1 MKKDFKLQKVLE
13 YRERKFELEKKK
25 LTEFQNKLKEANYG
39 IEKVLSDINKN
50 MIDMKDTKNFQ
61 FLKMYELY
69 IEKLEKE
76 LEELKGLKKKLES
89 DIEKQKKSVINAMN
103 DVKVMEK
110 LKDKHIKNYLMYL
123 NKEEMK
129 MIDELAVTRFN
140 NENF

>member
-13 YRERKFELEKKK
+13 YRERKLELEKKK
-25 LTEFQNKLKEANYG
+25 LTELQNKLKEANFG
-39 IEKVLSDINKN
+39 IEKILSDINKN
-50 MIDMKDTKNFQ
+50 IIEMKDARNFQ
-61 FLKMYELY
+61 FIKMYELY

-76 LEELKGLKKKLES
+76 LEELKGLKKRLES
-89 DIEKQKKSVINAMN
+89 DIEKQKKSVVNAMN
-103 DVKVMEK
+103 DVKVIEK

-129 MIDELAVTRFN
+129 MIDELVVTRFN

>member
-39 IEKVLSDINKN
+39 IEKVLFDINKN
-50 MIDMKDTKNFQ
+50 MIDMKDAKNFR
-61 FLKMYELY
+61 FIKMYELY

-76 LEELKGLKKKLES
+76 LEELKDLKKRLES

-129 MIDELAVTRFN
+129 MIDELVVTRFN

>member
-13 YRERKFELEKKK
+13 YRERKLELEKKK
-25 LTEFQNKLKEANYG
+25 LTEIQNKLKEANYG
-39 IEKVLSDINKN
+39 IEKVLADINKN
-50 MIDMKDTKNFQ
+50 MVDMKDAKNFQ
-61 FLKMYELY
+61 FIKMYELY

-76 LEELKGLKKKLES
+76 LEELKGLKKRLES
-89 DIEKQKKSVINAMN
+89 DIEKQKKSVVSAMN

-129 MIDELAVTRFN
+129 MIDELVVTRFN

>member
-1 MKKDFKLQKVLE
+1 MKKDFKLLKVLE
-13 YRERKFELEKKK
+13 YRERKLELEKKK
-25 LTEFQNKLKEANYG
+25 LTELEAKLRDTNFS
-39 IEKVLSDINKN
+39 IEKVLSDIDKN
-50 MIDMKDTKNFQ
+50 MTDMKDPNNFQ
-61 FLKMYELY
+61 FIKIYELY

-76 LEELKGLKKKLES
+76 LEELNDLRKRLEI
-89 DIEKQKKSVINAMN
+89 DIEKQKKIVVNAMN

-129 MIDELAVTRFN
+129 IIDELVVTRFN

>member
-129 MIDELAVTRFN
+129 MIDELVVTRFN

>member
-13 YRERKFELEKKK
+13 YRERKLELEKKK
-25 LTEFQNKLKEANYG
+25 LTELQNKLKEANFG
-39 IEKVLSDINKN
+39 IEKILSDINKN
-50 MIDMKDTKNFQ
+50 MIEMKDARNFQ
-61 FLKMYELY
+61 FIKMYELY

-76 LEELKGLKKKLES
+76 LEELKGLKKRLES
-89 DIEKQKKSVINAMN
+89 DIEKQKKSVVNAMN

-129 MIDELAVTRFN
+129 MIDELVVTRFN